1 MSPSAKAENASSQES
16 KTGDGVKISEKDF
29 AQHILMGDKELK
41 AGGSAQ
47 VKNSASNAPVV
58 RTVKVAEVMNEI
70 THFIKEK
77 DSQTVIL
84 KIEPE
89 NLGKIKINLEI
100 SNAALD
106 AKIHVE
112 NEQVKAIVES
122 NAKQLTQSLI
132 QNGIQLNSLTVSLST
147 SDQKLGKQPSF
158 NNKKKGSGARGE
170 DDIEIEKTEARDINK
185 KLGYNTYE
193 YLA

>member
-1 MSPSAKAENASSQES
+1 
-16 KTGDGVKISEKDF
+16 
-29 AQHILMGDKELK
+29 
-41 AGGSAQ
+41 
-47 VKNSASNAPVV
+47 NAPVV